1 MKKKAAVL
9 LIASAVL
16 AAAGGCSSTSVS
28 TNTVELQK
36 DGSIME
42 YTIEDFG
49 LSYYDADELES
60 FIDEQIES
68 WLDENEGEITIKT
81 SEVEDGTAILTL
93 KYDSADTFASFS
105 GVECFS
111 GSILAA
117 RSAGYTFDTEFL
129 SAEDADGS
137 SDSGSTQ
144 DEGSLSAE
152 EEDSAIL
159 YSAEAVMAQD
169 DLNVL
174 IIGEAVD
181 IIVPGTI
188 AYVSADYVE
197 VTGSKTATVSAGSE
211 DAIGTFLA
219 YILYE

>member
-1 MKKKAAVL
+1 MRKKAAVL
-9 LIASAVL
+9 LIASTVL
-16 AAAGGCSSTSVS
+16 AAAAGCSSTSVS

-81 SEVEDGTAILTL
+81 SKVEDGTATLTL

-117 RSAGYTFDTEFL
+117 RSAGYTFDTDFL

-137 SDSGSTQ
+137 SSEE
-144 DEGSLSAE
+144 EGSLSAE

-159 YSAEAVMAQD
+159 YSAEAVMAED

-188 AYVSADYVE
+188 VYVSADYVE

-211 DAIGTFLA
+211 EVIGTFLA